1 MAASGQ
7 QIMEST
13 LLSINPGVQ
22 HGDVNIT
29 EVTSDQ
35 EPDQT
40 RMVDL
45 ECPNCK
51 VILFS
56 LCCELVADLMFF
68 FCLYKMRYL
77 HFFVRLLNVICS
89 VESGDG
95 EGLY

>member
-51 VILFS
+51 VMTNNIIQ
-56 LCCELVADLMFF
+56 LVL
-68 FCLYKMRYL
+68 
-77 HFFVRLLNVICS
+77 
-89 VESGDG
+89 
-95 EGLY
+95 

>member
-1 MAASGQ
+1 MLSEIQQHLKVCPANHHDIAAVNWLIMAASGQ

-51 VILFS
+51 VKTNSI
-56 LCCELVADLMFF
+56 
-68 FCLYKMRYL
+68 
-77 HFFVRLLNVICS
+77 I
-89 VESGDG
+89 
-95 EGLY
+95 